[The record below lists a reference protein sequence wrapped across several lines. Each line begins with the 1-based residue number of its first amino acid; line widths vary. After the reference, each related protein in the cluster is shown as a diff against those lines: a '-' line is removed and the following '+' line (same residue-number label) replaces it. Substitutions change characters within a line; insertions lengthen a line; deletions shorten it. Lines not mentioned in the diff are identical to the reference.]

1 VRNYGTLEAGVRTIP
16 FAIFTGIAAPS
27 SARLAARFGTKRV
40 VATGL
45 AMMAIGFFGAAL
57 YTTGTAYAFVV
68 LTMLFMGSGLGL
80 VNAPATEAIMGS
92 LPPEKAGV
100 GSAVNDTTRELGG
113 TLGVAIVGS
122 LFSSLYGSALVSRT
136 KGMPIPAAAL
146 GAAKESVGAAVEVA
160 EQAGRLHGAQAGAAV
175 KHAVDS
181 AFMSGFR
188 GGSLAAA
195 GVVVIGV
202 VLAALYLPARARKG
216 VADEI
221 VGADVAE
228 LALEADL
235 ALEAV

>member
-1 VRNYGTLEAGVRTIP
+1 
-16 FAIFTGIAAPS
+16 
-27 SARLAARFGTKRV
+27 
-40 VATGL
+40 
-45 AMMAIGFFGAAL
+45 
-57 YTTGTAYAFVV
+57 
-68 LTMLFMGSGLGL
+68 
-80 VNAPATEAIMGS
+80 
-92 LPPEKAGV
+92 
-100 GSAVNDTTRELGG
+100 
-113 TLGVAIVGS
+113 VAIVGS

-202 VLAALYLPARARKG
+202 VLAALYLPARAARKG
-216 VADEI
+216 VADEV

-228 LALEADL
+228 LALEADF